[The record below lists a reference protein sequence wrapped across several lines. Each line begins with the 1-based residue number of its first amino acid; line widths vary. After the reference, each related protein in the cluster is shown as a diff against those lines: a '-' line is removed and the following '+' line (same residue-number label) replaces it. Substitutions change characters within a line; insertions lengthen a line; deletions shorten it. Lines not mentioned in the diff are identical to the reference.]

1 MAKKNVKN
9 VDVTLETD
17 KAKVTVIKKEKK
29 VKVAVD
35 TEKVD
40 VSFNKEDE
48 NNKEFNLDT
57 KNLDVVVKQEEGN
70 TTVEVKSEKGFLKQV
85 GKVLSKVVLRR
96 FKKK

>member
-9 VDVTLETD
+9 VDVTVEAG
-17 KAKVTVIKKEKK
+17 KAKVTVVKKEKK

-40 VSFNKEDE
+40 VNFNKEDE

-70 TTVEVKSEKGFLKQV
+70 TTVEVKSEKGFLKQI
-85 GKVLSKVVLRR
+85 GNILSKVVLRR